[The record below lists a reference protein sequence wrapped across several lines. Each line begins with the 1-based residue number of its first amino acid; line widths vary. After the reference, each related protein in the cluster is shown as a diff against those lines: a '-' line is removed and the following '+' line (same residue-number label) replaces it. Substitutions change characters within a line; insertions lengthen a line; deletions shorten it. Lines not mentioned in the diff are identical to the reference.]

1 MPLFARPRFFSG
13 GCTVCL
19 FIFFSS
25 HSGLN
30 RLDFFIFSFR
40 RADGFSR
47 PAVFIFPQRLPK
59 RRVLFPLCLQKLS
72 TILEKFLMARSILFL
87 AYKKMPLSAVACR
100 KVLLF
105 CVAFIIPQMPRCLQP
120 SKTLSGFWNSCP
132 YCGIFF
138 QNKSG
143 AKKKTAMWRS
153 FLGNLMLLLFFY
165 IVLKEQVEE
174 YEQGAGNCGFN
185 PEYCRPIGDCFCASL
200 RGKGRVAV
208 D

>member
-1 MPLFARPRFFSG
+1 MARFCGGLCRFLRARVFFSG

-30 RLDFFIFSFR
+30 RFDFFIFSFR

-59 RRVLFPLCLQKLS
+59 RRVLFPLCLQKFS
-72 TILEKFLMARSILFL
+72 IILEKFLMARSILFL

-105 CVAFIIPQMPRCLQP
+105 CVAFIIPQMPRCLRP
-120 SKTLSGFWNSCP
+120 SKTLSGFWNSYP

-138 QNKSG
+138 SKIRKRR
-143 AKKKTAMWRS
+143 KKKTAIWLAVFFGKSNVIAVLLHRS
-153 FLGNLMLLLFFY
+153 
-165 IVLKEQVEE
+165 
-174 YEQGAGNCGFN
+174 
-185 PEYCRPIGDCFCASL
+185 
-200 RGKGRVAV
+200 
-208 D
+208 

>member
-1 MPLFARPRFFSG
+1 MPLLARPRFFSG

-30 RLDFFIFSFR
+30 RLDFFIFIDRPMIDFFIFSFR

-47 PAVFIFPQRLPK
+47 PAVFIFPQRLSK
-59 RRVLFPLCLQKLS
+59 RRLLFPLCLQKFS

-105 CVAFIIPQMPRCLQP
+105 CVTFIIPQMPRCLQP

-138 QNKSG
+138 QK
-143 AKKKTAMWRS
+143 
-153 FLGNLMLLLFFY
+153 
-165 IVLKEQVEE
+165 
-174 YEQGAGNCGFN
+174 
-185 PEYCRPIGDCFCASL
+185 
-200 RGKGRVAV
+200 
-208 D
+208 

>member
-1 MPLFARPRFFSG
+1 MGKFLGALLRRIVPLLARPRFFSG

-25 HSGLN
+25 YSGLN
-30 RLDFFIFSFR
+30 RLDFFIFSFH

-59 RRVLFPLCLQKLS
+59 RRVLFPLCLQKFS

-138 QNKSG
+138 QK
-143 AKKKTAMWRS
+143 
-153 FLGNLMLLLFFY
+153 
-165 IVLKEQVEE
+165 
-174 YEQGAGNCGFN
+174 
-185 PEYCRPIGDCFCASL
+185 
-200 RGKGRVAV
+200 
-208 D
+208 

>member
-1 MPLFARPRFFSG
+1 MGKFLWRAFAADCAAFCAPAFFSG

-59 RRVLFPLCLQKLS
+59 RRVLFPLCLQKFS

-87 AYKKMPLSAVACR
+87 AYKKNAFIGSRVPKSSFVLRCLYYSANAPMLAAVQNSFWILELLPILWNFFSKIRVAQKKDR
-100 KVLLF
+100 HVAVFFGKSNVIAVLLH
-105 CVAFIIPQMPRCLQP
+105 
-120 SKTLSGFWNSCP
+120 
-132 YCGIFF
+132 
-138 QNKSG
+138 
-143 AKKKTAMWRS
+143 RS
-153 FLGNLMLLLFFY
+153 
-165 IVLKEQVEE
+165 
-174 YEQGAGNCGFN
+174 
-185 PEYCRPIGDCFCASL
+185 
-200 RGKGRVAV
+200 
-208 D
+208 

>member
-1 MPLFARPRFFSG
+1 MPHFARPRFFSG
-13 GCTVCL
+13 GCTVCF
-19 FIFFSS
+19 FIFFPS

-59 RRVLFPLCLQKLS
+59 RRVLFPLCLQKFS
-72 TILEKFLMARSILFL
+72 TILEKFLMALSILFL

-138 QNKSG
+138 SKIRKRR
-143 AKKKTAMWRS
+143 KKKTAMWLAV
-153 FLGNLMLLLFFY
+153 FLGKSNVIVVLLH
-165 IVLKEQVEE
+165 
-174 YEQGAGNCGFN
+174 
-185 PEYCRPIGDCFCASL
+185 RS
-200 RGKGRVAV
+200 
-208 D
+208 

>member
-1 MPLFARPRFFSG
+1 MARFCGGLCRFWRARVFFQAAVRFAFLS
-13 GCTVCL
+13 
-19 FIFFSS
+19 FFSS

-138 QNKSG
+138 FKNKK
-143 AKKKTAMWRS
+143 AAQKKDRH
-153 FLGNLMLLLFFY
+153 
-165 IVLKEQVEE
+165 
-174 YEQGAGNCGFN
+174 
-185 PEYCRPIGDCFCASL
+185 
-200 RGKGRVAV
+200 VAV
-208 D
+208 FFGKSNVIAVLLHRS

>member
-1 MPLFARPRFFSG
+1 MERFCGGLCRFLRARVFFRRLYGLPFYLFP
-13 GCTVCL
+13 
-19 FIFFSS
+19 S

-59 RRVLFPLCLQKLS
+59 RRVLFPLCLQKFS

-138 QNKSG
+138 KNKK
-143 AKKKTAMWRS
+143 AAQKKDRHLA
-153 FLGNLMLLLFFY
+153 GGLF
-165 IVLKEQVEE
+165 
-174 YEQGAGNCGFN
+174 
-185 PEYCRPIGDCFCASL
+185 
-200 RGKGRVAV
+200 GKI
-208 D
+208 